1 MDKLA
6 KKKKEDDWSANEDG
20 HVAHSGA
27 STKDISRPL
36 SDAEIPPAKRLP
48 ELASG
53 EPSRDSRQ
61 LTDIAADD
69 GESSTGW

>member
-20 HVAHSGA
+20 HVASSGA

-36 SDAEIPPAKRLP
+36 SDAEIPPTKRLP

-53 EPSRDSRQ
+53 EPSKDSRQ
-61 LTDIAADD
+61 LTDIAGEED
-69 GESSTGW
+69 ESSRGW